1 MAPRAAA
8 LSTPIAGGWTAP
20 VKGGPTLSASAAAAA
35 PGAAAAAAA
44 EPAQSALTLER
55 ISVQGSGGAML
66 SALVADG
73 RRGLVGVVLLP
84 PHPSLGGCST
94 CTSVD
99 RALSAL
105 ANAGYSVLAPDWRGS
120 GGSGGRRG
128 YARVRER
135 EDVFACV
142 CALQA
147 RAVCKGVVLVG
158 FSFGAVIGMSCADCS
173 TNVRGLACVGY
184 PFRMAW
190 ALAPGRSHV
199 STSKPKLFVAVD
211 KDYCAPLGSLHERT
225 RRMPGATKVATVG
238 HVRRRSARDR
248 RAAAAKV
255 DTSPMVTGHG
265 AFATEAGAHAAAQEV
280 LLWVRQTFGDM
291 RSSPTSTPTGS
302 SSPSQRSTPRSR
314 GSSRGG
320 TPQQV
325 PARPRTSSHTD
336 VRARAS
342 GTLREHRRSR
352 SLTELSS
359 LGGSTGLAAP
369 PSSFVRASSGAP
381 GVGVTERARPVHVL
395 ASSTDRSNVGSA
407 IASASSRTRAVAST
421 MLQVHSDGDL
431 LRVGGSRW

>member
-1 MAPRAAA
+1 MMMMEGRARCAGMAPRAAA

-35 PGAAAAAAA
+35 PGAAEAAAA

-94 CTSVD
+94 CMSVD

-173 TNVRGLACVGY
+173 TNVWGLACVGY

-238 HVRRRSARDR
+238 HV
-248 RAAAAKV
+248 

-265 AFATEAGAHAAAQEV
+265 AFATE
-280 LLWVRQTFGDM
+280 
-291 RSSPTSTPTGS
+291 
-302 SSPSQRSTPRSR
+302 
-314 GSSRGG
+314 
-320 TPQQV
+320 
-325 PARPRTSSHTD
+325 
-336 VRARAS
+336 
-342 GTLREHRRSR
+342 
-352 SLTELSS
+352 
-359 LGGSTGLAAP
+359 AAP